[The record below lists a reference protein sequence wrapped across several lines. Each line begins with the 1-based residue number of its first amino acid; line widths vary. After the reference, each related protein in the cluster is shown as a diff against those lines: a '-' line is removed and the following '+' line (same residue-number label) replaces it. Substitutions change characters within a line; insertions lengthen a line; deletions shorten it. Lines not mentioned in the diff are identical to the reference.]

1 MKTMRRYKPIKIF
14 SVHFGPGWWW
24 GKHLWFFKICFAI
37 VPMSFH
43 VKWVD
48 MPREWYDD
56 ITQEIYSWKF
66 YDRL

>member
-1 MKTMRRYKPIKIF
+1 
-14 SVHFGPGWWW
+14 
-24 GKHLWFFKICFAI
+24 
-37 VPMSFH
+37 MSFY
-43 VKWVD
+43 VRWTD